1 VGDTSKGTAD
11 DHAVVTPAENNGIC
25 NHTDKRETTHIICCQ
40 IIHHPRFKVYLDTIK
55 VTWKPTIT
63 ACLNFFITLS
73 LFPGTISS
81 IESMPSSFGG
91 ISFSL
96 ADWLPTVLITT
107 FNAADCAGRGVLN
120 IESLGLAR
128 LLLSKRDA
136 VRAAADGDN
145 IDAAPRR
152 ATDGR
157 VLLPYLNMLVWYHCV
172 SRVVFYPLLALCI
185 LPPTP
190 HPIIAMDLLR
200 ILIVFV
206 FGFSNGFVN
215 CAAFM
220 VSPTMVKEERH
231 RDASS
236 LLLLLSIY
244 SGLTLGS
251 YFGLLVDFV
260 LRKTGEN

>member
-1 VGDTSKGTAD
+1 
-11 DHAVVTPAENNGIC
+11 
-25 NHTDKRETTHIICCQ
+25 
-40 IIHHPRFKVYLDTIK
+40 
-55 VTWKPTIT
+55 
-63 ACLNFFITLS
+63 
-73 LFPGTISS
+73 
-81 IESMPSSFGG
+81 MPSSIGG

-96 ADWLPTVLITT
+96 GDWLTTVLITT

-128 LLLSKRDA
+128 LVLSKRDA
-136 VRAAADGDN
+136 VRAAADGD
-145 IDAAPRR
+145 DDAAAPRR
-152 ATDGR
+152 TAEGR
-157 VLLPYLNMLVWYHCV
+157 VLFPYLNMWVWYHCV

-185 LPPTP
+185 LPTTP
-190 HPIIAMDLLR
+190 HPIISMDLLR
-200 ILIVFV
+200 ILIVFI

-220 VSPTMVKEERH
+220 VGPTMVKEERH

-260 LRKTGEN
+260 VRKMGEN